1 MMITSKGKSE
11 IMMDLKEVV
20 DNDDYSVHLIELL

>member
-20 DNDDYSVHLIELL
+20 DNDDYSMHLIELL